1 MRRVKQA
8 IVVEGKYDAIRVRSA
23 VEALVVQTDGFR
35 LFRDKET
42 ASLLRRLAAER
53 GLVILTDSDSAG
65 MVIRNHV
72 LTLVPATQVR
82 HAYIPPVPGKEKRKN
97 SPSREGLLGVEGM
110 DNDII
115 VAALTRAGATFLDE
129 DAPPERMAL
138 TKGDLY
144 ALGLSGRADSAD
156 RRRALLRQLA
166 LPEHLSANRLLEVLG
181 ATVQPEELESLLRQI
196 DESMGAGNG

>member
-1 MRRVKQA
+1 MRCVKQA
-8 IVVEGKYDAIRVRSA
+8 IVVEGKYDAARVRSA
-23 VEALVVQTDGFR
+23 VKALVVQTDGFR
-35 LFRDKET
+35 LFREKET
-42 ASLLRRLAAER
+42 AALLRRLAAQR

-72 LTLVPATQVR
+72 LTLVPAAQVR

-97 SPSREGLLGVEGM
+97 SPSKEGLLGVEGM
-110 DNDII
+110 DNDTII
-115 VAALTRAGATFLDE
+115 AALTRAGATFLDE

-144 ALGLSGRADSAD
+144 ALGLSGRADSAA

-166 LPEHLSANRLLEVLG
+166 LPEHLSANRLLEVLN
-181 ATVQPEELESLLRQI
+181 AAVRPEELELFLRQT
-196 DESMGAGNG
+196 DGST

>member
-8 IVVEGKYDAIRVRSA
+8 IVVEGKYDAARVRSA

-42 ASLLRRLAAER
+42 ASLLRRLAAQR

-196 DESMGAGNG
+196 DASMGAGNG

>member
-8 IVVEGKYDAIRVRSA
+8 IVVEGKYDAARVRSA

-35 LFRDKET
+35 LFRQKET
-42 ASLLRRLAAER
+42 AALLRRLAAER

-97 SPSREGLLGVEGM
+97 SPSKEGLLGVEGM
-110 DNDII
+110 DADTII
-115 VAALTRAGATFLDE
+115 AALTRAGATFLD
-129 DAPPERMAL
+129 DGAPPERMAL

-144 ALGLSGRADSAD
+144 ALGLSGRADSAA

-166 LPEHLSANRLLEVLG
+166 
-181 ATVQPEELESLLRQI
+181 
-196 DESMGAGNG
+196 